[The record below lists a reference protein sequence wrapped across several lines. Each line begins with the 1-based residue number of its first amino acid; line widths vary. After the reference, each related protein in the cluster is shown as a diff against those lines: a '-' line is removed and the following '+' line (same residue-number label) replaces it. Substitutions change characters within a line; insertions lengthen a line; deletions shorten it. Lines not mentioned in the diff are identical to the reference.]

1 MHHLRP
7 KRALLLTLVLV
18 LAPGLAAATELPG
31 GPAFL
36 KAADDVIA
44 AQGEAGVSPPPPI
57 TDPRVQTLLAR
68 AANIEAIFGNVKL
81 TAADLGPVMDL
92 CGKTNQITVGYALAN
107 IASLKPPAGQTADPE
122 ALKPR
127 VIELQSRNVIAY
139 QDAIVPMGAFS
150 ARCMMRALPLL
161 TEFMRTLP
169 AEQRTP
175 VRMGGLRQM
184 RGGVANMMVGAITSS
199 IQTGISAANRHLA
212 VSAAADVA
220 STFAAILPVA
230 DRKVIQQTA
239 GRVRPSAAAADQ
251 PSLDTIARAFAD
263 ERCEGLCALGS

>member
-1 MHHLRP
+1 MHYLRP
-7 KRALLLTLVLV
+7 KPALLLTLLV
-18 LAPGLAAATELPG
+18 LAPGFATATELPG
-31 GPAFL
+31 GPAFIQ
-36 KAADDVIA
+36 AADAVIA
-44 AQGEAGVSPPPPI
+44 AQGEAGATPPPPV

-68 AANIEAIFGNVKL
+68 AANVDAIFGNVKL

-92 CGKTNQITVGYALAN
+92 CGKTNQITMGYALAN
-107 IASLKPPAGQTADPE
+107 IVSLKPPAGQTADPE

-127 VIELQSRNVIAY
+127 VIELGNRNAVAY
-139 QDAIVPMGAFS
+139 QDVIIPMGAFS
-150 ARCMMRALPLL
+150 TRCMMRALPLL

-199 IQTGISAANRHLA
+199 IQTGVSAANRHLA
-212 VSAAADVA
+212 LSAAADVA
-220 STFAAILPVA
+220 STFAAALPVA
-230 DRKVIQQTA
+230 DRKAIQQTA
-239 GRVRPSAAAADQ
+239 VRVRPSAAAADQ
-251 PSLDTIARAFAD
+251 PSLDAIARAFAD